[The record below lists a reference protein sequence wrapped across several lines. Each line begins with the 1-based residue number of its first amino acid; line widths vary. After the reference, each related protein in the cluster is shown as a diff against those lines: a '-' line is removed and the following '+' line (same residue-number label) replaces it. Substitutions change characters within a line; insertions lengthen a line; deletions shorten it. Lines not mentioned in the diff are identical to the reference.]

1 MRASAKRPSLPR
13 RTANESRS
21 RNRRRRT
28 SPLALGRNLFGLSAQ
43 AKARLLEKVSAASP
57 LSGTARSAQRSSP
70 GGRAVASRLSVAELE
85 GFREIRMIREAAEF
99 LGIADPFFRVH
110 EGIAGAETVIDGK
123 NYVNFASYNYVGL
136 NGHPEITAATKAA
149 IDRYGTSVSA
159 SRPVSGERPVH
170 RELEQALARL
180 HGVEDSVVF
189 VGGHSTNVT
198 VIGHLLGRD
207 DVIVHDA
214 LIHNSIVQG
223 AILSGARRVPF
234 PHLDHEAA
242 DRLLRETRSRGGHAL
257 LVIEGHYSMDGDVPD
272 LPAFISVARRNRA
285 WLMVDEAHALGVLG
299 PRGFGT
305 ADRFGVDPRE
315 VDIWMGTLS
324 KSLVS
329 CGGYI
334 AGRAELVDYLKL
346 VAPGFVFSVG
356 MAPPAAAAAL
366 AALGLLEREPERV
379 HRVNERGTLFLRLA
393 REGGLDVGGSIGAS
407 IVPIVTG
414 SSIRAGRLAQAL
426 FDRGINVQPI
436 LYPAVPERAARLR
449 FFVTASHTEGQIRDT
464 VDILLEESRRVASE
478 PRDLAAVAR
487 HLGKRS
493 LFSG

>member
-1 MRASAKRPSLPR
+1 MEPR
-13 RTANESRS
+13 RNM
-21 RNRRRRT
+21 
-28 SPLALGRNLFGLSAQ
+28 FGLSAQ
-43 AKARLLEKVSAASP
+43 AKALLIEKLSSSAPMRSPRAGRRTGPEDDDRAGRLDVSK
-57 LSGTARSAQRSSP
+57 
-70 GGRAVASRLSVAELE
+70 LE
-85 GFREIRMIREAAEF
+85 GFREIRMIREAANF
-99 LGIADPFFRVH
+99 LGISDPFFRVH
-110 EGIAGAETVIDGK
+110 EGIAGAETVIGGRRFV
-123 NYVNFASYNYVGL
+123 NYASYNYVGL
-136 NGHPEITAATKAA
+136 NGHPDIASAAKAA
-149 IDRYGTSVSA
+149 MDRYGTSVSA
-159 SRPVSGERPVH
+159 SRPVSGERPLH
-170 RELEQALARL
+170 QDLERALARV
-180 HGVEDSVVF
+180 HGTEDCVVL

-242 DRLLRETRSRGGHAL
+242 DRLLRETRPRGGHAL

-272 LPAFISVARRNRA
+272 LPAFIAAARRNRA

-305 ADRFGVDPRE
+305 ADRFGIDPGE

-334 AGRAELVDYLKL
+334 AGSKDLVDFLK
-346 VAPGFVFSVG
+346 VAAPGFVFSVG

-366 AALGLLEREPERV
+366 AALELLEREPERV
-379 HRVNERGTLFLRLA
+379 RRLNDRAALFLKLA
-393 REGGLDVGGSIGAS
+393 RKGGLDVGGSIGAS

-426 FDRGINVQPI
+426 FDRGVNVQPI

-449 FFVTASHTEGQIRDT
+449 FFVTASHTEEQIRDT
-464 VDILLEESRRVASE
+464 ADTLLEESRRVASE
-478 PRDLAAVAR
+478 PSDLAAVAR

-493 LFSG
+493 LLSR

>member
-1 MRASAKRPSLPR
+1 MEPR
-13 RTANESRS
+13 
-21 RNRRRRT
+21 
-28 SPLALGRNLFGLSAQ
+28 RNLFGLSAQ
-43 AKARLLEKVSAASP
+43 AKALLIEK
-57 LSGTARSAQRSSP
+57 LSSTVPTRSAPATRRS
-70 GGRAVASRLSVAELE
+70 GLEDYEGAARLDVSKLE
-85 GFREIRMIREAAEF
+85 GFQEIRMIRDAAEF
-99 LGIADPFFRVH
+99 LRISDPFFRVH
-110 EGIAGAETVIDGK
+110 EGIAGAETVIDGRSF
-123 NYVNFASYNYVGL
+123 VNFASYNYIGL
-136 NGHPEITAATKAA
+136 NGHPDVVSAAKAA

-159 SRPVSGERPVH
+159 SRPVSGERRVH
-170 RELEQALARL
+170 RDLEQKLARV
-180 HGVEDSVVF
+180 HGTEDCVVM

-234 PHLDHEAA
+234 PHLDHDAA
-242 DRLLRETRSRGGHAL
+242 DRLLRETRPRGGHAL

-272 LPAFISVARRNRA
+272 LPAFVAAARRNRA
-285 WLMVDEAHALGVLG
+285 WLMVDDAHALGVLG

-305 ADRFGVDPRE
+305 ADRFGIDPGE

-334 AGRAELVDYLKL
+334 AGSKELVEYLKL

-366 AALGLLEREPERV
+366 AALELLEREPRRV
-379 HRVNERGTLFLRLA
+379 HQLNDRTTLFLQLA
-393 REGGLDVGGSIGAS
+393 REAGLDVGGSIGAS

-426 FDRGINVQPI
+426 FDRGVNVQPI

-449 FFVTASHTEGQIRDT
+449 FFVTSSHTEEQIRDT
-464 VDILLEESRRVASE
+464 VAVLLEESRRVASE
-478 PRDLAAVAR
+478 PSDLAAVAR

-493 LFSG
+493 LFSR

>member
-1 MRASAKRPSLPR
+1 MEPR
-13 RTANESRS
+13 H
-21 RNRRRRT
+21 
-28 SPLALGRNLFGLSAQ
+28 LFGLSAQ
-43 AKARLLEKVSAASP
+43 AKALLIKKLASTAA
-57 LSGTARSAQRSSP
+57 
-70 GGRAVASRLSVAELE
+70 GRASRGARRADSVQDNGAGRLDVSELE

-99 LGIADPFFRVH
+99 LGIPDPFFRVH
-110 EGIAGAETVIDGK
+110 EGIAGAETVIG
-123 NYVNFASYNYVGL
+123 NRRYINFASYNYVGL
-136 NGHPEITAATKAA
+136 NGHPDIADAVRAALEQ
-149 IDRYGTSVSA
+149 YGTSVSA
-159 SRPVSGERPVH
+159 SRPVSGERAIH
-170 RELEQALARL
+170 RELERGLARI
-180 HGVEDSVVF
+180 HGTEDCVVL

-223 AILSGARRVPF
+223 ATLSGARRVPF

-242 DRLLRETRSRGGHAL
+242 DRLLREARPRGSHAL

-272 LPAFISVARRNRA
+272 LPAFIDVARRNRA

-299 PRGFGT
+299 RRGFGS
-305 ADRFGVDPRE
+305 ADRFGVDPGE

-334 AGRAELVDYLKL
+334 AGSKELVDYLKL
-346 VAPGFVFSVG
+346 MAPGFVFSVG
-356 MAPPAAAAAL
+356 MAPTAAAAAL
-366 AALGLLEREPERV
+366 AALGLLENEPERV
-379 HRVNERGTLFLRLA
+379 HRLNHRAALFLKLA

-426 FDRGINVQPI
+426 FERGINVQPI

-449 FFVTASHTEGQIRDT
+449 FFVTASHGEEQIRET
-464 VDILLEESRRVASE
+464 VAILLEESRRVASE
-478 PRDLAAVAR
+478 PSDLAAVAR
-487 HLGKRS
+487 HLGKLNLSSR
-493 LFSG
+493 

>member
-1 MRASAKRPSLPR
+1 MEPR
-13 RTANESRS
+13 RNV
-21 RNRRRRT
+21 
-28 SPLALGRNLFGLSAQ
+28 FGLSAQ
-43 AKARLLEKVSAASP
+43 AKALLIEKLSSSAPMRSPRAGRRTGPEDDDRAGRLDVSK
-57 LSGTARSAQRSSP
+57 
-70 GGRAVASRLSVAELE
+70 LE
-85 GFREIRMIREAAEF
+85 GFREIRMIREAADF
-99 LGIADPFFRVH
+99 LGISDPFFRVH
-110 EGIAGAETVIDGK
+110 EGIAGAETVIGGRRFV
-123 NYVNFASYNYVGL
+123 NYASYNYVGL
-136 NGHPEITAATKAA
+136 NGHPDIVSAAKAA
-149 IDRYGTSVSA
+149 MDRYGTSVSA
-159 SRPVSGERPVH
+159 SRPVSGERPLH
-170 RELEQALARL
+170 QDLERALARV
-180 HGVEDSVVF
+180 HGTEDCVVL

-242 DRLLRETRSRGGHAL
+242 DRLLRETRPRGGHAL

-272 LPAFISVARRNRA
+272 LPAFIAAARRNRA

-305 ADRFGVDPRE
+305 ADRFGVDPGE

-334 AGRAELVDYLKL
+334 AGSKELVDFLK
-346 VAPGFVFSVG
+346 VAAPGFVFSVG
-356 MAPPAAAAAL
+356 MAPAAAAAAL
-366 AALGLLEREPERV
+366 AALELLEREPERV
-379 HRVNERGTLFLRLA
+379 RRLNDRAALFLRLA
-393 REGGLDVGGSIGAS
+393 RKGGLDVGGSIGAS

-426 FDRGINVQPI
+426 FDRGVNVQPI

-449 FFVTASHTEGQIRDT
+449 FFATASHTEEQIRDT
-464 VDILLEESRRVASE
+464 VDTLLEESRRVASE
-478 PRDLAAVAR
+478 PSDLAAVAR

-493 LFSG
+493 LFSR

>member
-1 MRASAKRPSLPR
+1 MEPR
-13 RTANESRS
+13 
-21 RNRRRRT
+21 
-28 SPLALGRNLFGLSAQ
+28 RNLFGLSAQ
-43 AKARLLEKVSAASP
+43 AKALLIEKLSATPPVRSPRIARRSNPENDESAA
-57 LSGTARSAQRSSP
+57 
-70 GGRAVASRLSVAELE
+70 RLDVSKLD
-85 GFREIRMIREAAEF
+85 GFREIRMIREAADF
-99 LGIADPFFRVH
+99 LGISDPFFRVH
-110 EGIAGAETVIDGK
+110 EGIAGAETVIEGRSFI
-123 NYVNFASYNYVGL
+123 NFASYNYIGL
-136 NGHPEITAATKAA
+136 NGHPDIVSATRAA

-170 RELEQALARL
+170 RDLERALARV
-180 HGVEDSVVF
+180 HGTEDCVVL

-223 AILSGARRVPF
+223 AMLSGARRVPF

-242 DRLLRETRSRGGHAL
+242 DRLLRETRPRGGHTL

-272 LPAFISVARRNRA
+272 LPAFIAVARRNRA

-305 ADRFGVDPRE
+305 ADRFGVDPGE

-334 AGRAELVDYLKL
+334 AGSKELIDYLKL

-366 AALGLLEREPERV
+366 AALELLKREPELSV
-379 HRVNERGTLFLRLA
+379 EEISLRLRMGYENA
-393 REGGLDVGGSIGAS
+393 SDHVRKLAIAGLVLKRNEG
-407 IVPIVTG
+407 
-414 SSIRAGRLAQAL
+414 
-426 FDRGINVQPI
+426 
-436 LYPAVPERAARLR
+436 PAVRHKL
-449 FFVTASHTEGQIRDT
+449 TASAES
-464 VDILLEESRRVASE
+464 ILVFC
-478 PRDLAAVAR
+478 
-487 HLGKRS
+487 KR
-493 LFSG
+493 LQ